1 MTAILAPLSADVAVN
16 AWLSWVM
23 ILGGVTHLLL
33 SRNFNRT

>member
-23 ILGGVTHLLL
+23 ILGGIAHLLI
-33 SRNFNRT
+33 SRNSTRT